1 MKYKFDIKKLR
12 EWLEDILIIEY
23 KKERKSK
30 LKLEDI
36 KEMLL

>member
-1 MKYKFDIKKLR
+1 MNKLQKIK